1 MTVFIVGGTG
11 FIGKNTIESLLN
23 RGINVKVFVRNQEKY
38 ESILSSI
45 KVKSFYS
52 KIEPIYGNI
61 FSAETYIKKLENV
74 DTIINLAGIIREYP
88 KKGQTF
94 EKVHYEITKTLVDIS
109 LKLGIKR
116 FIQMSALG
124 VSIKSDSS
132 YMKTKYRAE
141 RYVIESTEEWTILR
155 PSIVIGKGG
164 EFTKMIKNMI
174 KAGIVPIPGDGNY
187 KIKPISVTTLAN
199 FISFAVTSKE
209 TIKKEY
215 HLVGPKE
222 YTYNE
227 FIDAFAKAIGKKNY
241 IKVHIP
247 TWIIRLSSSILGNLS
262 PITKEQLN
270 LLLRGSTYELDDLK
284 GIPVKNIPI
293 EEELKNI

>member
-23 RGINVKVFVRNQEKY
+23 RGINIKVFVRNQEKY
-38 ESILSSI
+38 EKILSSM
-45 KVKSFYS
+45 KVKSLYS
-52 KIEPIYGNI
+52 KIEPIYDDI
-61 FSAETYIKKLENV
+61 FSPETYIKKLENI
-74 DTIINLAGIIREYP
+74 DAIINLVGIIREYP
-88 KKGQTF
+88 KKDITF
-94 EKVHYEITKTLVDIS
+94 EKAHYEITKTLVDVS

-124 VSIKSDSS
+124 ASIKSKSN

-155 PSIVIGKGG
+155 PSIVIGKDG
-164 EFTKMIKNMI
+164 EFTKMISNMI
-174 KAGIVPIPGDGNY
+174 KTGIVPIPGDGNY

-215 HLVGPKE
+215 NLVGPKE
-222 YTYNE
+222 YAYNE
-227 FIDAFAKAIGKKNY
+227 FIDSFAKAIGKRNY
-241 IKVHIP
+241 IKIYIP
-247 TWIIRLSSSILGNLS
+247 IWLIRVSSAILGNLS
-262 PITKEQLN
+262 PITKEQLE
-270 LLLRGSTYELDDLK
+270 LLLQGSTYEFDDLK
-284 GIPVKNIPI
+284 GIPIKNIPI

>member
-23 RGINVKVFVRNQEKY
+23 RGINIKVFVRNQEKY
-38 ESILSSI
+38 EKILSSM
-45 KVKSFYS
+45 KVKSLYS
-52 KIEPIYGNI
+52 KIEPIYGDI
-61 FSAETYIKKLENV
+61 FSPETYIKKLENI
-74 DTIINLAGIIREYP
+74 DAIINLVGIIREYP
-88 KKGQTF
+88 KKDITF
-94 EKVHYEITKTLVDIS
+94 EKAHYEITKTLVDVS

-124 VSIKSDSS
+124 ASIKSKSN

-155 PSIVIGKGG
+155 PSIVIGKDG
-164 EFTKMIKNMI
+164 EFTKMISNMI
-174 KAGIVPIPGDGNY
+174 RTGIVPIPGDGNY

-215 HLVGPKE
+215 NLVGPKE

-227 FIDAFAKAIGKKNY
+227 FIDAFAKAIGKRNY
-241 IKVHIP
+241 IKIYIP
-247 TWIIRLSSSILGNLS
+247 IWLIRVSSAILGNLS
-262 PITKEQLN
+262 PITKEQLE
-270 LLLRGSTYELDDLK
+270 LLLQGSTYEFDDLK
-284 GIPVKNIPI
+284 GIPIKNIPI